1 MDTCLLCAKCCEQTE
16 MLLANEDVARIEA
29 QSNIPRQKF
38 AYLKEGYLYLRNRGK
53 YCIFLAPETRRCSI
67 YEIRPIGCRYYP
79 VIYDPFLKKCV
90 LDKDCTNKGNI
101 PEILIKNLCPN
112 LRDFILLLEEERNR
126 RLRHK

>member
-16 MLLANEDVARIEA
+16 MLLANEDVTRIEA
-29 QSNIPRQKF
+29 QTSLPRQKF
-38 AYLKEGYLYLRNRGK
+38 SYLKEGYLYLKNKGK

-79 VIYDPFLKKCV
+79 VIYDPFSKKCV

-101 PEILIKNLCPN
+101 PETLIKNLCPN
-112 LRDFILLLEEERNR
+112 LRDFILLLEGERNR